1 MVHDTVTSMRKSL
14 VWVRHLIKP
23 KQGWAPW
30 LLLAMMSLLFFL
42 MANGYVELLKTHLD
56 AEGYAI
62 NLAGHRLS
70 LYTLIRGLVS
80 LVVIAWVATTMSELG
95 DSLIMRL
102 HHIRASNRILLA
114 KFVQIFCYV
123 VAAVF
128 TLDYIGIDWK
138 TVTLLGSAIGIGLGL
153 GLQKI
158 ASNYISGF
166 ILLMEKGIEADDL
179 VELSDGTT
187 GFLRRTAARYTLVE
201 TFDGKEIMIPNEDF
215 ISNRVTNWTYSTKRA
230 RISIPVGVTYDS
242 DLELA
247 QKLMLEA
254 ANNHPRTLKDPAP
267 FCPMRAF
274 GDSSVNFSLFFW
286 IQDVTEGTF
295 MVQNDVMFAIM
306 KAFAANNISFAYPRR
321 EVHMVMDTPRAS
333 TTPTPALALPEQTG

>member
-1 MVHDTVTSMRKSL
+1 MVRTAVTSLKKSMQWL
-14 VWVRHLIKP
+14 KPLLRP

-30 LLLAMMSLLFFL
+30 LLLAL
-42 MANGYVELLKTHLD
+42 MAVLIVLMATGTIDSWKSTLD
-56 AEGYAI
+56 AESFSIRYGERRI
-62 NLAGHRLS
+62 S
-70 LYTLIRGLVS
+70 LYIILRGVISML
-80 LVVIAWVATTMSELG
+80 VIAWVASTISDLG
-95 DSLIMRL
+95 DNLIMHL

-114 KFVQIFCYV
+114 KFLQIFCYV
-123 VAAVF
+123 IASIVA
-128 TLDYIGIDWK
+128 LDYIGIDWK

-166 ILLMEKGIEADDL
+166 ILLMEKGIEADDMI
-179 VELSDGTT
+179 ELSDGTI

-230 RISIPVGVTYDS
+230 RIAIPIGITYES

-247 QKLMLEA
+247 QRLMLEA
-254 ANNHPRTLKDPAP
+254 AVAHEKTLKDPVP
-267 FCPMRAF
+267 TCPMRAF
-274 GDSSVNFSLFFW
+274 GESAVNFTLFFW

-295 MVQNDVMFAIM
+295 KVQNDVMFAIVR
-306 KAFAANNISFAYPRR
+306 AFAAHNISFAYPRSEIRILR
-321 EVHMVMDTPRAS
+321 EDLNE
-333 TTPTPALALPEQTG
+333 ALALPRKGA